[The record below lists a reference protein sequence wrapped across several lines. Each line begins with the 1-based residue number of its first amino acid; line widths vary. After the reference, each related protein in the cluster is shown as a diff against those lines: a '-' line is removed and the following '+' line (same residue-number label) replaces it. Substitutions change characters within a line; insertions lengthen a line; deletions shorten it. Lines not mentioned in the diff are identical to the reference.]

1 MQPVLSLAQ
10 RYELAPEQAFRK
22 LAGFFYHL
30 GADTVLD
37 MTMADDF
44 VLLEAAKE
52 FVERYKASKEG
63 VKDQLPMLSSSCP
76 GKINDL
82 KKRTLHVDYSQF
94 TNSQFSKLQVG
105 YVTLKKLMEIS
116 FCHT

>member
-10 RYELAPEQAFRK
+10 HYELTPEQAFHK
-22 LAGFFYHL
+22 LAGFFYRL

-44 VLLEAAKE
+44 ALLETAKE

-63 VKDQLPMLSSSCP
+63 AKNQLPMLSSSCP
-76 GKINDL
+76 GKINNL
-82 KKRTLHVDYSQF
+82 KGTLH
-94 TNSQFSKLQVG
+94 
-105 YVTLKKLMEIS
+105 
-116 FCHT
+116 